1 MEILEGISASHGIA
15 IGEALV
21 YNQEISIKKY
31 SINDLQVELE
41 IDRFYKALVKV
52 KEDYIV
58 LRNKLVSEMSEDE
71 GKFLDAHILMTE
83 DATFIN
89 QVLDYIRESKKN
101 IEWVIYQVVE
111 NLSKKFSELDDEYFQ
126 DRATDILDIGRKIMR
141 VLLSQKS
148 MSLSDLNNDVVI
160 ISADL
165 TVSDTASMNKNRVLA
180 FVTEIGGKT
189 SHSAILARSLGI
201 PSVVGIKDVSHIAN
215 TGDLIIVDGNSGKII
230 INPDDEKLEYYTNLR
245 KKLEKR
251 ENEFLQFK
259 DISSKTLDNRSIV
272 LKANMEIPEQEIE
285 NVIKFGAEGIGLY
298 RSEFLYLSKKRRLLP
313 SEEQQF
319 NAYKF
324 ILEKM
329 GDKPVTIRTLDLG
342 GDKLIEG
349 VTKQESN
356 PYLGWRAIRFCL
368 DRPDIF
374 KIQLRALLRA
384 SVYGNLSIMLPMIT
398 TLEEV
403 TKTKRIITEVKRGLK
418 RDGFKYKDNI
428 PLGIMI
434 ETPSAVMIS
443 DILAKKCNFF
453 SIGTNDLIQYT
464 MACDRGNQNV
474 GNLYQPLH
482 PAVLRLIKKTIDNAH
497 KENIKVGVCG
507 EMVSEIQNAIVLIGL
522 GVDELSLSSIGLLE
536 IKKAILNIK
545 YSDAKKIAEEALRR
559 SSKEGTEKKINLW
572 MKKNLKYLY

>member
-374 KIQLRALLRA
+374 KIQLRALL
-384 SVYGNLSIMLPMIT
+384 
-398 TLEEV
+398 
-403 TKTKRIITEVKRGLK
+403 
-418 RDGFKYKDNI
+418 
-428 PLGIMI
+428 
-434 ETPSAVMIS
+434 
-443 DILAKKCNFF
+443 
-453 SIGTNDLIQYT
+453 
-464 MACDRGNQNV
+464 
-474 GNLYQPLH
+474 
-482 PAVLRLIKKTIDNAH
+482 
-497 KENIKVGVCG
+497 
-507 EMVSEIQNAIVLIGL
+507 
-522 GVDELSLSSIGLLE
+522 
-536 IKKAILNIK
+536 
-545 YSDAKKIAEEALRR
+545 
-559 SSKEGTEKKINLW
+559 
-572 MKKNLKYLY
+572 

>member
-15 IGEALV
+15 IGEVLI
-21 YNQEISIKKY
+21 YNQEISIQKY
-31 SINDLQVELE
+31 SINDIQVELE
-41 IDRFYKALVKV
+41 IDRFYKALAKA
-52 KEDYIV
+52 KEEYIV
-58 LRNKLVSEMSEDE
+58 LRNKLVNEMSEDE
-71 GKFLDAHILMTE
+71 GKLLDAHILMTE
-83 DATFIN
+83 DPTFIN

-111 NLSKKFSELDDEYFQ
+111 NLSKKFSELEDEYFQ
-126 DRATDILDIGRKIMR
+126 DRAMDILDIGRKIMR
-141 VLLSQKS
+141 TLMSQKP
-148 MSLSDLNNDVVI
+148 MSLSDLNSNVVI
-160 ISADL
+160 VSADL

-201 PSVVGIKDVSHIAN
+201 PSVLGIKNISHIAN
-215 TGDLIIVDGNSGKII
+215 TGDMIIVDGNSGKII
-230 INPDDEKLEYYTNLR
+230 INPDNEKLEYYTNLR
-245 KKLEKR
+245 VKLERR
-251 ENEFLQFK
+251 ENEFLKFK
-259 DISSKTLDNRSIV
+259 DISSKTLDNKSII
-272 LKANMEIPEQEIE
+272 LNANMEIPEQEIE
-285 NVIKFGAEGIGLY
+285 NVINFGAEGIGLY
-298 RSEFLYLSKKRRLLP
+298 RSEFLYLSKKRKSLP
-313 SEEQQF
+313 SEDQQF

-342 GDKLIEG
+342 GDKLLEG
-349 VTKQESN
+349 VTKQELN

-368 DRPDIF
+368 DKPDIF

-384 SVYGNLSIMLPMIT
+384 SIYGNLSIMLPMIT
-398 TLEEV
+398 TVEEV
-403 TKTKRIITEVKRGLK
+403 MKTKQIINEVKRDLK
-418 RDGFKYKDNI
+418 KDGFKFKDNI

-443 DILAKKCNFF
+443 DVLAKNCDFF

-482 PAVLRLIKKTIDNAH
+482 PAVLRFIKITIDNAH
-497 KENIKVGVCG
+497 KENIKVSICG
-507 EMVSEIQNAIVLIGL
+507 EMASEIQNAIVLIGL
-522 GVDELSLSSIGLLE
+522 GADELSLSPIGLLE

-545 YSDAKKIAEEALRR
+545 YSDAKKIAEEALIQNT
-559 SSKEGTEKKINLW
+559 KEGTEKKLNLW